1 MLMLSCNALCKH
13 VNILMKKM
21 QTPNFFVAIFK
32 EKTIKN
38 TKLQTLLKFRIF
50 KHSTNLILSFNKLQT
65 LMYFYNKKRAVPQI
79 DCYLCNCPSFSL
91 TAIPHTFILSAYPF
105 PYNTLHHLASRYPL
119 WNVRREESTFLFLSA
134 LE

>member
-65 LMYFYNKKRAVPQI
+65 LMYFYNFSFISCPFYTHIFVIGRLHVFLPSTPNFFLHTQRN
-79 DCYLCNCPSFSL
+79 LSTSCNFIQKMGVTENSLLLTPIFSVC
-91 TAIPHTFILSAYPF
+91 F
-105 PYNTLHHLASRYPL
+105 
-119 WNVRREESTFLFLSA
+119 
-134 LE
+134 